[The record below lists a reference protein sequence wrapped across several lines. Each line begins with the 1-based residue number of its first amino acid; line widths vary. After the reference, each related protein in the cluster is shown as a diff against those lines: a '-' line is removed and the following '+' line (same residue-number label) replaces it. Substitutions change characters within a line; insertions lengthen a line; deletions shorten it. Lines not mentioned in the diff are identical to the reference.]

1 MAKFCTKC
9 GKKLEEGE
17 VCNCTKKTSKKETVK
32 EEKVEKVVKKE
43 TPTVVAASPS
53 PANDY
58 VNNYMEVAKGIF
70 THPIDTMKKFGK
82 SEHFTLGLIMIAINC
97 LVTVLF
103 VYLGF
108 KELVSNNMGEFSST
122 FGFEYGFGYGDVSI
136 PTEVLVKIFVMMAGG
151 FAGTAAVLYV
161 MAGPVFKTKA
171 DIKQLFALVGVC
183 SVLTTITTIV
193 ALICTYISTKLML
206 IVLLVSGVLYLAHL
220 YHGFLETTE
229 VEENKVGYTYV
240 TAVAVATFIVIYLLP
255 KILF

>member
-17 VCNCTKKTSKKETVK
+17 VCSCTKKTAKKTTVK
-32 EEKVEKVVKKE
+32 EEKVEKAVKEE
-43 TPTVVAASPS
+43 TTTVVAATPS

-58 VNNYMEVAKGIF
+58 VNNYLEVVKGIF
-70 THPIDTMKKFGK
+70 THPVDTMKKFGK
-82 SEHFTLGLIMIAINC
+82 GEHFTLGLIMIGINC
-97 LVTVLF
+97 LITVLF

-108 KELVSNNMGEFSST
+108 KELMSNSGDFASL
-122 FGFEYGFGYGDVSI
+122 FGLGYGFGYGDVSI

-161 MAGPVFKTKA
+161 MAGPVFKTNA
-171 DIKQLFALVGVC
+171 DIKQLFSLVGVC
-183 SVLTTITTIV
+183 SVLTTVTTIV
-193 ALICTYISTKLML
+193 ALICMYISAKLML

-220 YHGFLETTE
+220 YHGFLVTTE

-240 TAVAVATFIVIYLLP
+240 TAVAVATFIVVYLLP